1 MIRLP
6 LAAALLLAAPAL
18 SVPEGPA
25 DAEPLEAS
33 GEKAFLDAGQ
43 PNLPTLERN
52 EHRKRAWD
60 DLSRAAAILRAHA
73 LKKPGDREKLAG
85 RIFRAA
91 GLAWWIRQESP
102 PGVLPP
108 EGAAAA
114 PGAPAGGSRNPFDT
128 SGGGAAGGGPATLEE
143 DAAAADAFAKERPGD
158 SPAALAAWT
167 GVLARH
173 PGMADQS
180 AWRRC
185 VVAAG
190 AARMALNSLYR
201 EVRGTDPDAVRPPA
215 DPDLLRM
222 LTLLTADL
230 ASPDSSIRERAGHLI
245 GALHSGEGVPALA
258 KAFAAEQ
265 APQAWLAMGDALA
278 KIGGGR
284 AVEALG
290 KLADD
295 RAKAAKGLEWLRRVA
310 ARHAVDRRVV
320 AKPAGAFALSPDPA
334 AAKEALDF
342 LVSLGAEGAS
352 GLVAALATPHI
363 PVRVAAMEA
372 LADTKNPAAAKWLC
386 GFLVEDASQSAKSSR
401 EGAQAAIR
409 RLGVDCVPWMIPALR
424 NPRTRHVTG
433 ELLRE
438 MTKQNI
444 ADGRP
449 DDWAAWWKKTHP
461 EWKGEGE

>member
-6 LAAALLLAAPAL
+6 LAAALLLAAPA
-18 SVPEGPA
+18 PEGPA
-25 DAEPLEAS
+25 DAAPLEAS

-43 PNLPTLERN
+43 ANLPTLEKN

-73 LKKPGDREKLAG
+73 LKTPGDRAKLAP
-85 RIFRAA
+85 RLQRTA

-108 EGAAAA
+108 EGAAA
-114 PGAPAGGSRNPFDT
+114 PGAPAGAGGGSRNPFDA
-128 SGGGAAGGGPATLEE
+128 GGGGGSGGGPATLDE
-143 DAAAADAFAKERPGD
+143 DAEAAAAAAKERPGD
-158 SPAALAAWT
+158 LPAALAGWT

-173 PGMADQS
+173 PGMCDKP
-180 AWRRC
+180 AWRRGAE
-185 VVAAG
+185 AAG
-190 AARMALNSLYR
+190 AAREGLKALYR
-201 EVRGTDPDAVRPPA
+201 EVRGSDPDAVRPPS
-215 DPDLLRM
+215 DPDLLRV
-222 LTLLTADL
+222 LTLLDADL
-230 ASPDSSIRERAGHLI
+230 ASPDSSVRERAGRLI
-245 GALHSGEGVPALA
+245 GVLGSGEGVPALA
-258 KAFAAEQ
+258 KAFAAEK

-278 KIGGGR
+278 AIGGAR
-284 AVEALG
+284 AVAALG

-295 RAKAAKGLEWLRRVA
+295 REKAAKGLEWLRRVA
-310 ARHAVDRRVV
+310 ARHAVERSVV
-320 AKPAGAFALSPDPA
+320 AKPAGAFALSPDAA

-342 LVSLGAEGAS
+342 LVSLGAEGAA

-372 LADTKNPAAAKWLC
+372 LADTKNPAVAKWLC
-386 GFLVEDASQSAKSSR
+386 GFLVEDESPAAKSSR

-461 EWKGEGE
+461 ESKGEAE